1 MPIST
6 SFKPKIIYK
15 NKKIYFPREVMDSVL
30 AKFII
35 GDFIG
40 KWVFCITGDA
50 ELDELLILI
59 GFPLTD
65 FPGEACRK
73 FH

>member
-1 MPIST
+1 
-6 SFKPKIIYK
+6 
-15 NKKIYFPREVMDSVL
+15 MDSVL
-30 AKFII
+30 AKFIC
-35 GDFIG
+35 DFIG
-40 KWVFCITGDA
+40 KWVFSITGDA

-65 FPGEACRK
+65 FPGESCRK